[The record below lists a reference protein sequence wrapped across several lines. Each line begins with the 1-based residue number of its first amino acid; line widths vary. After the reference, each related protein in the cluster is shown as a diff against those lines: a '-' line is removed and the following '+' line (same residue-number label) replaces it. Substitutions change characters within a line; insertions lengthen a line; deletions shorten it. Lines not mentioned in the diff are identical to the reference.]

1 MVYADSKRL
10 VVLAVLSILAPS
22 VSADD
27 AAAVSSPDW
36 GWSNIFKTK
45 SGKSK
50 TPVGIG
56 LYTTR
61 KKSYGVG
68 FRCEKLKLY
77 AFVAVKKVSVRDTM
91 IRAAR
96 SPEWWDVAYSID
108 GAEESVEEWISLHN
122 GPMFMVTSRSTSFA
136 IFEAARLGKTLMV
149 RPRNG
154 KAVSI
159 ALPADTIGIFDK
171 FWDRCG
177 LGLTAATAW
186 GARV

>member
-1 MVYADSKRL
+1 MVSSISKRL
-10 VVLAVLSILAPS
+10 AVLAALCIIAPLA
-22 VSADD
+22 SADED
-27 AAAVSSPDW
+27 AAASSAEW

-45 SGKSK
+45 FGRSK

-91 IRAAR
+91 IRGAR
-96 SPEWWDVAYSID
+96 RPQWWDVAYSID
-108 GAEESVEEWISLHN
+108 GADETSEEWISLHN
-122 GPMFMVTSRSTSFA
+122 GLMFMVKSRSTSFA
-136 IFEAARLGKTLMV
+136 IFEAARLGKTLIV
-149 RPRNG
+149 RPKNG

-159 ALPADTIGIFDK
+159 ELPADTIGIFDK

-177 LGLTAATAW
+177 LGVTAATVAAA
-186 GARV
+186 GV